1 MLAGIGPWLRLEA
14 SVSERKLG
22 LDLLRRPRADAERG
36 SYFLRMPASP
46 FSSALRIAEFMA
58 EPIVGRP
65 NLLPCRATD
74 RGLRRDIESKED
86 FFKPISEWAMEGQ
99 WLSGQFAN

>member
-1 MLAGIGPWLRLEA
+1 MINSSMTPDCGLWQAFCRLLVNAGRNRPKA

-22 LDLLRRPRADAERG
+22 LDLLRRPCADAERG

-46 FSSALRIAEFMA
+46 FSSALRIAKFMA
-58 EPIVGRP
+58 ESIVGRP

-74 RGLRRDIESKED
+74 S
-86 FFKPISEWAMEGQ
+86 
-99 WLSGQFAN
+99 